1 MMNTSHL
8 DPASEA
14 FADRLAQDPDYRIL
28 RKLPRP
34 FSEMTGEGGP
44 PEGMCVALVDTET
57 TSLDAENGKIIE
69 IAVKL
74 LWLEETG
81 ELLGHFPIFSW
92 LEDPGHP
99 LDPEISRITGLRDS
113 DLAGKAIDDEAVVRL
128 LGRADLI
135 VAHNCAFDLRWI
147 EKRWPQL
154 SGMPWACSC
163 AEIDWPGLGFEGRSL
178 QFLLQQHGWFSI
190 PHRAAGDVWTLFSLL
205 QQVRSDPHEARDQFD
220 EHRDSKVRTHLQ
232 RLLEASARP
241 SVKIMAVGA
250 PFNSRHLLQQRGY
263 RWDSDAQRKFWW
275 REVNSDDVEAELI
288 WFRRNAIPAPRC
300 LPITAR
306 QRHR

>member
-44 PEGMCVALVDTET
+44 PKGMCVALVDTET

-74 LWLEETG
+74 LWLDETD

-163 AEIDWPGLGFEGRSL
+163 AEIDWSALGFEGRSL

-190 PHRAAGDVWTLFSLL
+190 PHRAAGDVWTLFNLV
-205 QQVRSDPHEARDQFD
+205 QQVRPDPHEARDQFG
-220 EHRDSKVRTHLQ
+220 EHRDSKMRTHLQ